1 MSERSKPGDAA
12 SAPARGK
19 RRFTVDALFTDTRPQ
34 AAGVSDLVNA
44 KEIALDRIEPDP
56 DQPRRT
62 IDETRLEEL
71 IASIRIE
78 GILQPIAV
86 RYHEERDLYIIVH
99 GERRWRA
106 AGAAGLNSIPALVRE
121 VPEERRLVQ
130 QLMENIVRDD
140 LNAVDRAA
148 ALRTLK
154 QQLGDVAWES
164 VAEAVGIKRSR
175 LFQLLDTEKLPEP
188 IRDDIRAGRLSEKQS
203 RALQGIAPVF
213 QIALRDEMVEE
224 HLPLEVAMAIGRHL
238 RTIDPPAD
246 EQRAKLLIADARV
259 ELAQRNEEPAPGS
272 PKTHPRDAATAA
284 LTTLTSVARGDADR
298 VPDLAAFI
306 SANRVPPRAYRK
318 LDAES
323 LALAGI
329 LARLHT
335 GLGEMT
341 RFCFVD
347 AAVAAAA
354 IGELHGRIAVDFRRA
369 HLRDAIV
376 GHFQHRHRNG
386 RTVLGENAGHADL
399 AANEPDTHVRISYL
413 MPARRAPDRVVGA
426 DYD

>member
-1 MSERSKPGDAA
+1 MTERSKPTGDA
-12 SAPARGK
+12 SSSARGK

-86 RYHEERDLYIIVH
+86 RYHEERDLYIILH

-106 AGAAGLNSIPALVRE
+106 ATAAGLSSIPAMVRE

-148 ALRTLK
+148 ALRALK
-154 QQLGDVAWES
+154 QQLGDAAWES
-164 VAEAVGIKRSR
+164 VAAAVGIKRSR

-188 IRDDIRAGRLSEKQS
+188 IQDDIRAGRLSEKQS

-213 QIALRDEMVEE
+213 QIALRDELVEE
-224 HLPLEVAMAIGRHL
+224 RLPLDEAMAINRHL
-238 RTIDPPAD
+238 RTIDPPSD

-259 ELAQRNEEPAPGS
+259 ELANRNGELFPAS
-272 PKTHPRDAATAA
+272 PTAHTRNDATAA
-284 LTTLTSVARGDADR
+284 LAALAGVARGDADR

-323 LALAGI
+323 IALAGI

-335 GLGEMT
+335 APQHD
-341 RFCFVD
+341 RD
-347 AAVAAAA
+347 AARPLL
-354 IGELHGRIAVDFRRA
+354 ES
-369 HLRDAIV
+369 LRDA
-376 GHFQHRHRNG
+376 
-386 RTVLGENAGHADL
+386 LNAL
-399 AANEPDTHVRISYL
+399 LEP
-413 MPARRAPDRVVGA
+413 
-426 DYD
+426 

>member
-1 MSERSKPGDAA
+1 MSERSKPEGAA
-12 SAPARGK
+12 SGSVRGK

-86 RYHEERDLYIIVH
+86 RYHEERDLYIILH

-106 AGAAGLNSIPALVRE
+106 AAAAGLSSIPALVRD

-188 IRDDIRAGRLSEKQS
+188 IQDDIRAGRLSEKQS

-213 QIALRDEMVEE
+213 QIALRDELVEDR
-224 HLPLEVAMAIGRHL
+224 LPLDEAMGINRHL
-238 RTIDPPAD
+238 RTIAPPAD
-246 EQRAKLLIADARV
+246 EQRAKLIIADVRV
-259 ELAQRNEEPAPGS
+259 NLANRNEKPAPTS
-272 PKTHPRDAATAA
+272 PKSQTRDDATAA
-284 LTTLTSVARGDADR
+284 LATLASVARGDAEQ
-298 VPDLAAFI
+298 VPALAAFI

-318 LDAES
+318 LDAETVT
-323 LALAGI
+323 LAGI

-335 GLGEMT
+335 APQHD
-341 RFCFVD
+341 RD
-347 AAVAAAA
+347 AARPLL
-354 IGELHGRIAVDFRRA
+354 ES
-369 HLRDAIV
+369 LRDA
-376 GHFQHRHRNG
+376 
-386 RTVLGENAGHADL
+386 LNALLDI
-399 AANEPDTHVRISYL
+399 TQS
-413 MPARRAPDRVVGA
+413 
-426 DYD
+426 

>member
-1 MSERSKPGDAA
+1 MPERP
-12 SAPARGK
+12 APQEPPTGTRSK

-34 AAGVSDLVNA
+34 AAGVADLANA
-44 KEIALDRIEPDP
+44 KEIALHRIEPDP
-56 DQPRRT
+56 DQPRRSF
-62 IDETRLEEL
+62 DEARLEEL
-71 IASIRIE
+71 IASIQME

-86 RYHEERDLYIIVH
+86 RYHEERDCYIIIH

-106 AGAAGLNSIPALVRE
+106 ATAAGLTAIPALVRE

-148 ALRTLK
+148 ALRSLK
-154 QQLGDVAWES
+154 QQLGDAAWER

-188 IRDDIRAGRLSEKQS
+188 IQDDIRAGRLSEKQS

-213 QIALRDEMVEE
+213 QTALRDEIIEQS
-224 HLPLEVAMAIGRHL
+224 LPYDEAMAISRHL

-246 EQRAKLLIADARV
+246 EQRAHLLIADTRV
-259 ELAQRNEEPAPGS
+259 DLANRQESPPPKPAPEHS
-272 PKTHPRDAATAA
+272 QNDARIA
-284 LTTLTSVARGDADR
+284 LTTLASVARGN
-298 VPDLAAFI
+298 VESVNDLAAFVTTH
-306 SANRVPPRAYRK
+306 RVPARAYRK

-335 GLGEMT
+335 APQHD
-341 RFCFVD
+341 RD
-347 AAVAAAA
+347 AARPLL
-354 IGELHGRIAVDFRRA
+354 ES
-369 HLRDAIV
+369 LRDA
-376 GHFQHRHRNG
+376 
-386 RTVLGENAGHADL
+386 LNAMLDG
-399 AANEPDTHVRISYL
+399 
-413 MPARRAPDRVVGA
+413 
-426 DYD
+426 